1 MPKCDF
7 IKVALQISSRLTV
20 GIMLLIIN
28 TNGWSDL
35 IKLYPSIVSI
45 SSSLWIEEFR
55 SVSDRHIM
63 S

>member
-45 SSSLWIEEFR
+45 SSSLWIEELR

>member
-20 GIMLLIIN
+20 GIMLLTIN

-35 IKLYPSIVSI
+35 IKLYPSIVSV
-45 SSSLWIEEFR
+45 SSSLCIGEFR